1 MVAILIN
8 VGAKVMDP
16 AMARSIQ
23 EGGDEGW
30 KEGGRGGGRRG
41 CTCRQS
47 PSIDSPLIHVF
58 KPLAGRDGQ
67 MEPVQSKYMSY

>member
-1 MVAILIN
+1 MWEPKSWTQRWLV
-8 VGAKVMDP
+8 
-16 AMARSIQ
+16 RFRR
-23 EGGDEGW
+23 GW
-30 KEGGRGGGRRG
+30 KEGGRGGGRRV

>member
-1 MVAILIN
+1 M
-8 VGAKVMDP
+8 K
-16 AMARSIQ
+16 
-23 EGGDEGW
+23 
-30 KEGGRGGGRRG
+30 GGRRVEG
-41 CTCRQS
+41 GLEGGGVHVGNL